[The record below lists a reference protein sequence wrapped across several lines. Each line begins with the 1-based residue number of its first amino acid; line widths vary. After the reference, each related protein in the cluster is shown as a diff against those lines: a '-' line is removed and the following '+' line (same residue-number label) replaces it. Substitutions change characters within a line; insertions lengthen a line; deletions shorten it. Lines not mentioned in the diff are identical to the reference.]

1 MGTSKKKK
9 KTGEKWGEAE
19 RQASMEVDTTRLMST
34 RGGTEEN
41 GWATVVDLR
50 RPTEART
57 LRDGGVLD
65 GDALRG
71 LLKEGGGLV
80 IVENIFEEGEGSTV
94 RNVCTWMEETMS
106 QLGSRMSDFSGTP
119 VDPEAD
125 GDHEDFVPAIVPGH
139 PCIRLLGNTSSP
151 QGRPSA
157 LICHL
162 GYQWHQ
168 DGTTDVTQQQSSG
181 PELLDRSR
189 IYTMLLCRE
198 TPERGAE
205 TLFCRTKDLYN
216 NLNDDQR
223 AFLAS
228 DAGVA
233 VYSNEGTAGGPA
245 AIDASFGLRMNPT
258 GTRRIR
264 SALRRRKGWKPN
276 VTRRK
281 LVGVD
286 AETGEGLFWPA
297 AKNFEGFVGVPCKKE
312 SDDMLEKVW
321 VSISIS
327 IETLYCRRCV
337 SSCRAWGVCFRALC
351 IVALLVVVVR
361 GD

>member
-1 MGTSKKKK
+1 
-9 KTGEKWGEAE
+9 
-19 RQASMEVDTTRLMST
+19 
-34 RGGTEEN
+34 
-41 GWATVVDLR
+41 
-50 RPTEART
+50 
-57 LRDGGVLD
+57 
-65 GDALRG
+65 
-71 LLKEGGGLV
+71 
-80 IVENIFEEGEGSTV
+80 
-94 RNVCTWMEETMS
+94 
-106 QLGSRMSDFSGTP
+106 
-119 VDPEAD
+119 
-125 GDHEDFVPAIVPGH
+125 
-139 PCIRLLGNTSSP
+139 
-151 QGRPSA
+151 
-157 LICHL
+157 
-162 GYQWHQ
+162 
-168 DGTTDVTQQQSSG
+168 
-181 PELLDRSR
+181 
-189 IYTMLLCRE
+189 MLLCRE

-337 SSCRAWGVCFRALC
+337 SCVPTNQPTKKKKDET
-351 IVALLVVVVR
+351 LLI
-361 GD
+361 